1 MNVIPLTPGD
11 LSLCAVLVVLLA
23 ASSFTLEIGI
33 HNQLLISALRCTIQL
48 LLVGLVLKFIFA
60 TEQFLWLI
68 IMALIML
75 LVAGH
80 AVCARQQRPLKG
92 WWMYGIGTV
101 SMCISS
107 FTVTYFALQVI
118 IDTSPWYKPQYSI
131 PLLGMLLGNTM
142 NGIAI
147 SIDRLTQS
155 AWQQKAIIEQR
166 LALGHTR
173 KKAISNIARDS
184 MRSGMIPIIN
194 TMATTGIVSL
204 PGMMTGQILAGS
216 LPVEAVKYQI
226 LIIFLIAA
234 GTGFGVIAAVQM
246 TSRRLFDERHR
257 LRLDRWSK

>member
-1 MNVIPLTPGD
+1 
-11 LSLCAVLVVLLA
+11 
-23 ASSFTLEIGI
+23 
-33 HNQLLISALRCTIQL
+33 LISAVRCTIQL
-48 LLVGLVLKFIFA
+48 LLVGFILKFLFA
-60 TEQFLWLI
+60 TEQLPWLI
-68 IMALIML
+68 IMAMVML

-107 FTVTYFALQVI
+107 FTVTYFALLVI

-166 LALGHTR
+166 LALGQTR
-173 KKAISNIARDS
+173 KLAISNITKDS

-216 LPVEAVKYQI
+216 LPLEAVKYQI
-226 LIIFLIAA
+226 LIIFLIAV
-234 GTGFGVIAAVQM
+234 GTGFGVLAAVQL
-246 TSRRLFDERHR
+246 TGRRLFDERHR
-257 LRLDRWSK
+257 LRLDRWDR

>member
-1 MNVIPLTPGD
+1 MNVIPLTPLD
-11 LSLCAVLVVLLA
+11 LSLCAILILLLA
-23 ASSFTLEIGI
+23 ASSIKLKIGI
-33 HNQLLISALRCTIQL
+33 HKQLLISAVRCTIQL
-48 LLVGLVLKFIFA
+48 RLVGVVLEFLFA
-60 TEQFLWLI
+60 SPQFVWLI
-68 IMALIML
+68 IMAIIML

-80 AVCARQQRPLKG
+80 TVCARQQRPLKG

-118 IDTSPWYKPQYSI
+118 INTTPWYTPQYAI

-155 AWQQKAIIEQR
+155 AWQQRAIIEQR

-173 KKAISNIARDS
+173 SDALSTITKDS

-216 LPVEAVKYQI
+216 LPIDAVKYQI
-226 LIIFLIAA
+226 LIIFLIAV
-234 GTGFGVIAAVQM
+234 GTGFGVMAAVQL
-246 TSRRLFDERHR
+246 TSRRLFDERQR
-257 LRLDRWSK
+257 LRLDRYDC